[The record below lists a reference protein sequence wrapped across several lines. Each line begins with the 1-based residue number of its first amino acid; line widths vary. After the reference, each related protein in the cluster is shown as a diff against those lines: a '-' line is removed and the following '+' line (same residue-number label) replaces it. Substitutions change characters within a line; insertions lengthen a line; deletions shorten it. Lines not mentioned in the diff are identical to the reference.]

1 MRPILVNI
9 PAKLL
14 FAVALVLAV
23 AGVVRDLIRRRR
35 DPDAAAQLDAALPA
49 DRARRS

>member
-14 FAVALVLAV
+14 FVAALVLAV
-23 AGVVRDLIRRRR
+23 GAFVRDVIRRRR
-35 DPDAAAQLDAALPA
+35 DKTRAAG
-49 DRARRS
+49 ARRRSTCWSAPSC